1 MAPSAVHR
9 FWRSAAPALLAG
21 IGVTVLTVVCARLG
35 LGLAPSAFLCLI
47 LIVLLSPKVGVAGSL
62 AVSLVAVAS
71 LDAFL
76 GGPLSP
82 RSETFP
88 ADLAVLV
95 AFGLSAAVIILQ
107 GARLWRA
114 LQESRALRN
123 DLRQA
128 IDTIPTI
135 VWSTAPDGTV
145 DFMNRA
151 WRDFTGISAEDAGR
165 GRWVDT
171 IHPDEAVRLH
181 AERNAAIAA
190 GRAYELDARLR
201 RVDGSYRWVLRRA
214 VPLRDEQGNIVKWYG
229 TGTDI
234 DDLKRTEV
242 ALRESEAYLAEAQR
256 LSRTGSFGWDLARSE
271 LRWSEETFRI
281 FEYDPRTETPTIGH
295 VLRRVHPDDMSA
307 VQDAI
312 DRVTQ
317 EAKDWDLD
325 HRLLMP
331 DGRVKHVHVVARAA
345 RHASG
350 LEFIGAVMDVTATKR
365 AQREIRR
372 ARERALEARF
382 TAALEER
389 TRLAREIHDTL
400 LQGFTGVALQL
411 TAAARRVGDA
421 ETATALDDIVALA
434 QRTLDDARQAVW
446 DLRAPALAGG
456 NFAAALQR
464 AAEDAVQ
471 GTGLILTYEMLG
483 SERSLT
489 PESEATAAR
498 VLQEAIAN
506 TIKHAAAL
514 AVRVR
519 VSYLARSLRLSVT
532 DDGKGFQV
540 DPAFAAYGGH
550 WGLLGMKER
559 ASQLRGTLTVR
570 SAPGQGT
577 TIALRIP
584 YRTVPAVGARS
595 GPA

>member
-1 MAPSAVHR
+1 MAV
-9 FWRSAAPALLAG
+9 LA
-21 IGVTVLTVVCARLG
+21 VVCARLG
-35 LGLAPSAFLCLI
+35 LGLAPSTFLCLL
-47 LIVLLSPKVGVAGSL
+47 LIVLLSPRLGTAGSL
-62 AVSLVAVAS
+62 AVSLVAVGF

-76 GGPLSP
+76 GGPLSRRSP
-82 RSETFP
+82 RFS
-88 ADLAVLV
+88 ADLAVLTT
-95 AFGLSAAVIILQ
+95 FGLTATVIIIQ
-107 GARLWRA
+107 GAGLRRA
-114 LQESRALRN
+114 LEESRALRN

-151 WRDFTGISAEDAGR
+151 WRDFTGISAEDARR

-171 IHPDEAVRLH
+171 LHPDEAARVH
-181 AERNAAIAA
+181 AERSAAISA
-190 GRAYELDARLR
+190 GRAYELDVRLR
-201 RVDGSYRWVLRRA
+201 QADGSYRWVLRRA

-256 LSRTGSFGWDLARSE
+256 LSRTGSFGWELSRSE

-281 FEYDPRTETPTIGH
+281 FEYDPATDTPTIAH
-295 VLRRVHPDDMSA
+295 VLRRVHPGDLSA
-307 VQDAI
+307 VRDAI

-365 AQREIRR
+365 AQREVRR

-382 TAALEER
+382 TAALKER

-411 TAAARRVGDA
+411 TAAARRAGDA
-421 ETATALDDIVALA
+421 ETAATLDAVVALA

-446 DLRAPALAGG
+446 DLRAPALGDTT
-456 NFAAALQR
+456 FAAALHR
-464 AAEDAVQ
+464 AAEDAVR
-471 GTGLILTYEMLG
+471 GTDLTLTYEVAG
-483 SERSLT
+483 AERALT
-489 PESEATAAR
+489 AEIEAAAAR

-506 TIKHAAAL
+506 TIKHAGARSVL
-514 AVRVR
+514 VR
-519 VSYLARSLRLSVT
+519 VSYQERGLRLSVT
-532 DDGKGFQV
+532 DDGKGFEV
-540 DPAFAAYGGH
+540 DPEFRAYGGH

-559 ASQLRGTLTVR
+559 ASQLRGTLKVR
-570 SAPGQGT
+570 SAPGHGT
-577 TIALRIP
+577 TVAIQIP
-584 YRTVPAVGARS
+584 YRAEPAVGALS